1 MKAILIAALTTVALG
16 ACTTPGQQTSWGK
29 AGVSKLD
36 YGTDVGMCT
45 GTASL
50 FGGDSGV
57 NTAGGISGS
66 NNAPPPHEPG
76 RGSQELSPGGGPP
89 PASQA
94 ATSSSLPASGNYSG
108 TVSQDYAQRAANQQ
122 RSQEML
128 AKRARADALKGCLTQ
143 RGYQEFTLTAEQRAH
158 LATLKTGSNEYHEYL
173 YSLGSDPAVVGGA
186 TAK

>member
-1 MKAILIAALTTVALG
+1 MKSVLLVACATVTLC

-29 AGVSKLD
+29 AGVSKVD
-36 YGTDVGMCT
+36 YGTDVGTCT

-50 FGGDSGV
+50 LGSGNGM

-66 NNAPPPHEPG
+66 NNMPPPHEPG
-76 RGSQELSPGGGPP
+76 RGTQAQGPNMTPP

-108 TVSQDYAQRAANQQ
+108 TVSQDYAQRAATQQ

-128 AKRARADALKGCLTQ
+128 AKRARSDALRSCLTG
-143 RGYQEFTLTAEQRAH
+143 RGYKEFTLSAEQRAH
-158 LATLKTGSNEYHEYL
+158 LATLKTGSEEYHEYL
-173 YSLGSDPAVVGGA
+173 YKLGSDPAVVGAGN
-186 TAK
+186 

>member
-1 MKAILIAALTTVALG
+1 MKTMILVACATVLC

-29 AGVSKLD
+29 AGVSKVD

-50 FGGDSGV
+50 FGSGSGI

-66 NNAPPPHEPG
+66 NNMPPPHEPG

-94 ATSSSLPASGNYSG
+94 ATSGSLPASGNYSG
-108 TVSQDYAQRAANQQ
+108 TVSQDYAQRAATQQ

-128 AKRARADALKGCLTQ
+128 AKRARSDALKSCLSG
-143 RGYQEFTLTAEQRAH
+143 RGYKEFTLSAEQRAH

-173 YSLGSDPAVVGGA
+173 YKLGSDPAVIGA
-186 TAK
+186 PAK